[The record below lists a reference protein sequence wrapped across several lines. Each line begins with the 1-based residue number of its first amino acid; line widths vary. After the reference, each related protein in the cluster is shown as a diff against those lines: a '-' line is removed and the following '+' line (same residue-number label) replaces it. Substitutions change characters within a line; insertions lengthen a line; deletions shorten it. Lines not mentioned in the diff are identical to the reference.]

1 MRAED
6 DVPLAALKTKPAAAK
21 KRKAPAKDSK
31 KKKKKK
37 TSSSAKVR
45 APPAAA
51 RRPVCSRGPSLS
63 AGRAAT
69 QGKGK
74 GKAKAKPAKKKS
86 KPKGKTPAK
95 KKKSTPSKKAAEP
108 KQKFDLVGQIKA
120 RPDDEAAEFA
130 SFEALRI
137 FHTTN
142 FTENGKSE
150 MSAKWCMERGLLKPE
165 FQKKWHKYFER
176 QKAKGK

>member
-63 AGRAAT
+63 AGGAAT
-69 QGKGK
+69 QGK

-120 RPDDEAAEFA
+120 RPDDEAPEFA

>member
-21 KRKAPAKDSK
+21 KRKAPTKDSK

-74 GKAKAKPAKKKS
+74 AKAKPAKKKGRG
-86 KPKGKTPAK
+86 KGRKQPKNAWRVRGGRRVYFDATGKQLTG
-95 KKKSTPSKKAAEP
+95 AAAM
-108 KQKFDLVGQIKA
+108 VA
-120 RPDDEAAEFA
+120 YRRA
-130 SFEALRI
+130 
-137 FHTTN
+137 
-142 FTENGKSE
+142 NGGGS
-150 MSAKWCMERGLLKPE
+150 
-165 FQKKWHKYFER
+165 
-176 QKAKGK
+176 